1 MEARVVKIDLYKKR
15 EPDAIMR
22 QFLFVSSNIFTKI
35 SQGVVMFAFLIQGYL
50 DKCKLFLCPGLF
62 DVNLTQARVI

>member
-1 MEARVVKIDLYKKR
+1 MEARVIKIDLYKKR

-35 SQGVVMFAFLIQGYL
+35 SQGVVMFSFLI
-50 DKCKLFLCPGLF
+50 
-62 DVNLTQARVI
+62 